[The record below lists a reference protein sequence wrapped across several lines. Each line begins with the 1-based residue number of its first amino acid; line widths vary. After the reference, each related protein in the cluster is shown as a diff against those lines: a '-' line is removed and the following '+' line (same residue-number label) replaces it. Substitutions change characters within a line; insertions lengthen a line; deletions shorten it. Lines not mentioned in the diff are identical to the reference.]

1 MFSQFEKDKIK
12 IINKDGVVYENLKA
26 GVQPKMI
33 LFSNASIPVELGDI
47 ILRELPSGIE
57 EKFIVTDPGFFAG
70 VAGVKAH
77 YQIKYKREDLL
88 SKEKPEPN
96 TVTYNVTGQNSRVN
110 INSQDYSNNQINN
123 APEELFGLMKD
134 IISREITDEKEKNDL
149 IALTNKMQS
158 NHGTPDFIV
167 SYKEFMATAAN
178 HMSVL
183 APILPALAGLLA

>member
-12 IINKDGVVYENLKA
+12 IINKAGVVYDNLKA

-33 LFSNASIPVELGDI
+33 LFSNASIPVEVGDT

-57 EKFIVTDPGFFAG
+57 ESFIVTDPGYFAG
-70 VAGVKAH
+70 VAGFKAH
-77 YQIKYKREDLL
+77 YQIKYKREDSL
-88 SKEKPEPN
+88 SKEKPEPS
-96 TVTYNVTGQNSRVN
+96 TVIYNVSGQNSRVN

-123 APEELFGLMKD
+123 SPEELFALMKE
-134 IISREITDEKEKNDL
+134 IISKEITDKKDKNDL

-158 NHGTPDFIV
+158 DCGTPNFIQ
-167 SYKEFMATAAN
+167 SYKDFMATAAN
-178 HMSVL
+178 HMSIL